1 MSPILTNPTMALI
14 ISCSPLVEG
23 AWEGRLV
30 HLAGLDVVGST
41 AGSLARLTQ
50 DREFELWEKRR
61 IVRRILDGEVRPLSR
76 LGSSSGTDP
85 AV

>member
-1 MSPILTNPTMALI
+1 MALT

-50 DREFELWEKRR
+50 DREVELWEKRR
-61 IVRRILDGEVRPLSR
+61 IVRCILDGEVRFRHVWDPRAVLTLLSR
-76 LGSSSGTDP
+76 RHPQTSP
-85 AV
+85 